1 MAGDKARK
9 RRKTVYCDPCK
20 WRGSRRNGDALRNPC
35 PKCGRDVRISTR
47 GIGRPPKPGGAHP
60 VRPIVIPDAL
70 SIPERYRTRSNITIP
85 LIEAIERRI
94 AQSQVSPVT
103 AALAEG
109 VPERTWQNWLKQ
121 GAEDQTRGEDSI
133 FAATLAIATKGR
145 AEAECV
151 LAKRGQDLAIAGTRT
166 WQAPYRHLES
176 LVPERW
182 MKESKIALNAQVLV
196 ASVDLPPAPAADLSE
211 YLTRAVAIDA
221 VHPALAPSHIDR
233 NETEGAI
240 DRPIRQPED
249 EARQQIAT
257 EDDSGDGWGDGGR

>member
-109 VPERTWQNWLKQ
+109 VPDSTFANWMKK
-121 GAEDQTRGEDSI
+121 GREDQAKGENSV
-133 FAATLAIATKGR
+133 FAALVGIASKGR
-145 AEAECV
+145 AEAECI
-151 LAKRGQDLAIAGTRT
+151 LAERGQDLALNGKST
-166 WQAPYRHLES
+166 WMAPYRHLES

-182 MKESKIALNAQVLV
+182 LRESKIALNAQVLV
-196 ASVDLPPAPAADLSE
+196 ATVDLPPAPAADLSE
-211 YLTRAVAIDA
+211 YLTRATAIDA
-221 VHPALAPSHIDR
+221 VQPVTVLSHIDR
-233 NETEGAI
+233 NETEGAQ
-240 DRPIRQPED
+240 DRPVG
-249 EARQQIAT
+249 QQIAT